1 MKVVNKRYRREF
13 KEFETYEAGM
23 VLSGSEVKSIKAGH
37 FRLEDAFVKIMGNEA
52 YLINAHIPTYK
63 FAPDKNY
70 DPLRRRK
77 LLLHKKELIRIET
90 KLNSG
95 NLTVV
100 PIACYNKDN
109 RLKLEIAVSQGK
121 KTWEIKS
128 FEKDQDVKR
137 DQQKELREY
146 KNVNR

>member
-1 MKVVNKRYRREF
+1 
-13 KEFETYEAGM
+13 
-23 VLSGSEVKSIKAGH
+23 
-37 FRLEDAFVKIMGNEA
+37 
-52 YLINAHIPTYK
+52 
-63 FAPDKNY
+63 
-70 DPLRRRK
+70 
-77 LLLHKKELIRIET
+77 
-90 KLNSG
+90 
-95 NLTVV
+95 VV

-146 KNVNR
+146 KNENR